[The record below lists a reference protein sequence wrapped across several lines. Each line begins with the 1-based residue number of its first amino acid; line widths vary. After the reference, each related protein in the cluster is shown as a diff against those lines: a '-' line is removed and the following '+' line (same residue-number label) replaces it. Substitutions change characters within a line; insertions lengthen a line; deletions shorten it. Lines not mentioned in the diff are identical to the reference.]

1 MNEIYKTITIFD
13 NQKVN
18 LIGHTAVI
26 GIPKTLYI
34 EDVIFNPPA
43 TVVFWSDGSKTV
55 VKCGDG
61 EEFDPEKGVAMAI
74 VKRVFGNKGNYN
86 NVIHEWTTPYIEAKV
101 TERLAAEREKFVRDL
116 NAFHERMKQRE
127 ESEEK
132 DGKDSVL

>member
-55 VKCGDG
+55 VKCGDS

-101 TERLAAEREKFVRDL
+101 T
-116 NAFHERMKQRE
+116 
-127 ESEEK
+127 
-132 DGKDSVL
+132 DGWQQSARSSSGI